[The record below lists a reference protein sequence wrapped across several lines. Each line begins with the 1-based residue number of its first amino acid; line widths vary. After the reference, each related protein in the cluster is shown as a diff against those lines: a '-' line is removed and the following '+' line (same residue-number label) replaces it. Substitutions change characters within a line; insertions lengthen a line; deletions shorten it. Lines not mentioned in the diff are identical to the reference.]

1 MIGLSPARATKSTQH
16 PGYTSN
22 TATGGRHQR
31 SMDNG
36 QYTDNKLCLGIERSK
51 AIKEK
56 LKNTNEIPSKCN
68 AFVTVAV

>member
-1 MIGLSPARATKSTQH
+1 
-16 PGYTSN
+16 
-22 TATGGRHQR
+22 
-31 SMDNG
+31 MDNG